1 MILAPRPPFLP
12 FSCAMAAAARPMN
25 PSLEDSLNIAGY
37 HVSFPIPICIKFEA
51 CAFLPNATLPSPMSS
66 VRAAVSS
73 ASIYRLP
80 VHSKKGVSSLALVPL
95 GHSWLCVV
103 EGRAGRLFDA
113 NDFGH
118 TVSWHIPGSW
128 AWPGFPNRGQ
138 ARLACLCC
146 LPSISLAN
154 RRHLRCTQPFLS
166 TASIILRVASSE
178 MDRSA

>member
-1 MILAPRPPFLP
+1 MILAPRPLFLLCNGSSSTP
-12 FSCAMAAAARPMN
+12 DESVTRGCPGYRRSPRQLSN
-25 PSLEDSLNIAGY
+25 P
-37 HVSFPIPICIKFEA
+37 PICIKFEA

-66 VRAAVSS
+66 VRASVSS
-73 ASIYRLP
+73 ASIYGLP

-128 AWPGFPNRGQ
+128 AWPGFPNRGP